1 MKYTHPKKY
10 KGVRPDI
17 QLKQQ
22 RIKAIVEKYCLK
34 CSLFNGKE
42 HDFSECC
49 MWDIWKHGKIIKK
62 KTCPFEYVEVGIIN
76 KNTELLEEIK

>member
-1 MKYTHPKKY
+1 MEYTHPKKY

-17 QLKQQ
+17 PLKQQ
-22 RIKAIVEKYCLK
+22 RIKAIVEEYCLR

-49 MWDIWKHGKIIKK
+49 MEGEE

-76 KNTELLEEIK
+76 ENTELLEGEE